1 MKVII
6 LAAGY
11 ATRLETV
18 TNGKIAKT
26 LLPICAE
33 GTRQPILYY
42 ILDKLFYYNERFG
55 NTIQEINVLSN
66 EKYKESIEQACE
78 KYLENAEINIPIN
91 VVSDGTT
98 CKEEELGAN
107 GDLKFMN
114 DHMSRY
120 STDNDVFIIAGDNY
134 FNFRLEDLIH
144 DYYLAKAESAGP
156 TTMVVSKDF
165 PEEQREYVHNGFA
178 ILDVDEDG
186 RVLSMIEKPAKDGIK
201 LDSNKGAMCM
211 YLMDRKNL
219 DLIDNYMEEYK
230 DNPKLR
236 DSIGYFISFLAKN
249 TPTYNFSFNSNFVD
263 IGTPEEYEKMQEE
276 ECEFGY

>member
-11 ATRLETV
+11 ATRLEPV
-18 TNGKIAKT
+18 TKGKIAKT

-42 ILDKLFYYNERFG
+42 IFDKLFYYNERFG
-55 NTIQEINVLSN
+55 DTIQEIYVLSN
-66 EKYKESIEQACE
+66 EKYKESIEKACE
-78 KYLENAEINIPIN
+78 KYLESAEINIPIN

-98 CKEEELGAN
+98 CKEEALGAN

-114 DHMSRY
+114 DHMSRN
-120 STDNDVFIIAGDNY
+120 STDNDVLIIAGDNY
-134 FNFRLEDLIH
+134 FDFDLVHFFH
-144 DYYLAKAESAGP
+144 DYYLAKVNSNSSI
-156 TTMVVSKDF
+156 TMVVSKEF

-201 LDSNKGAMCM
+201 LDSNKGAICM
-211 YLMDRKNL
+211 YLMDRKHL
-219 DLIDNYMEEYK
+219 DLIDKYMETYK

-236 DSIGYFISFLAKN
+236 DSIGYFIGYLAKN

-263 IGTPEEYEKMQEE
+263 IGTPEEYEKMQKE
-276 ECEFGY
+276 ECEFEY